1 MNNKYHM
8 IVIGAGSGGL
18 SMALGLHQLGMKV
31 LLIDKSDQSIGGE
44 CLNTGC
50 VPSKAFIHASKL
62 IQSARKARHFGLEVN
77 GRPSMD
83 KVWQYVKSTQ
93 NKIRAHENASFFRK
107 QGLDVEL
114 GTARFTGQQEVEVNG
129 KIFFGKKITIA
140 TGSKPTK
147 LQVPGVELIKPYDNE
162 SIWDLAE
169 IPKTILFVGAG
180 PINMELGQA
189 YARLGSQVLIVEK
202 GDRILT
208 KEPPEITEILLRQ
221 SVEMGITFY
230 LNSKV
235 ERFTDA
241 NTAILKQQQQLQQQQ
256 HTIQFDVV
264 VVGVGRTVN
273 FSELN
278 PQAAG
283 IKLDKSGALQLD
295 AYLRTTNK
303 NVLAIGDAA
312 NGPKFSHAAELQ
324 ATVLISNF
332 ISPLKKKV
340 NYHKLSWVTFTDPE
354 VATFGWN
361 EQQLQDAGRSYEKL
375 EYDLDEDDRAI
386 TSDYQYGKIMLYV
399 TKSALPLADSKLLGG
414 SIIAPHAGE
423 MIQELILANSEGLGI
438 KSLFNKI
445 YPYPTA
451 SRANKTLVMNKYM
464 DSIKPWMK
472 KMAKLAY

>member
-1 MNNKYHM
+1 M

-18 SMALGLHQLGMKV
+18 SMALGLHQLGIKV

-50 VPSKAFIHASKL
+50 VPSKALVHASKL
-62 IQSARKARHFGLEVN
+62 IHSARTARQFGLEVN

-93 NKIRAHENASFFRK
+93 RKIRAHENAAFFRQ

-114 GTARFTGQQEVEVNG
+114 VMARFTGTQEVEVNG

-140 TGSKPTK
+140 TGSKPAK
-147 LQVPGVELIKPYDNE
+147 LQVPGIDLTKYYDNE
-162 SIWDLAE
+162 NIWDLAE

-189 YARLGSQVLIVEK
+189 YSRLGSQVLIVEE
-202 GDRILT
+202 GNRILT
-208 KEPPEITEILLRQ
+208 KEPPEISQILYQQ

-241 NTAILKQQQQLQQQQ
+241 QTAILKQQQQQQQQQQQ

-264 VVGVGRTVN
+264 VAGIGRKVN

-295 AYLRTTNK
+295 PYLRTTNK
-303 NVLAIGDAA
+303 NILAIGDAA
-312 NGPKFSHAAELQ
+312 NGPQFSHAAELQ
-324 ATVLISNF
+324 ATVLISNLV
-332 ISPLKKKV
+332 SPLKKKV
-340 NYHKLSWVTFTDPE
+340 SYHKLSWVTFTDPE
-354 VATFGWN
+354 VATFGLN
-361 EQQLQDAGRSYEKL
+361 EQQLKDAGRSYEKL

-386 TSDYQYGKIMLYV
+386 TSDYQYGKIILYV
-399 TKSALPLADSKLLGG
+399 TKSPWPLADSKLLGG

-423 MIQELILANSEGLGI
+423 MIQELILAHAEGLGI

-451 SRANKTLVMNKYM
+451 SRANKTIMKNKYM
-464 DSIKPWMK
+464 PSIKRWMK
-472 KMAKLAY
+472 KLTKLAY

>member
-1 MNNKYHM
+1 M

-50 VPSKAFIHASKL
+50 VPSKAFIHATKL
-62 IQSARKARHFGLEVN
+62 VYSARKARQFGLEVN
-77 GRPSMD
+77 GRPSID

-93 NKIRAHENASFFRK
+93 DKIRSHENASFFRQ
-107 QGLDVEL
+107 QGLNVEL
-114 GTARFTGQQEVEVNG
+114 GTARFTGRQEVEVNG
-129 KIFFGKKITIA
+129 KTFFGKKITIA

-147 LQVPGVELIKPYDNE
+147 LQVPGIELTKSYDNE

-169 IPKTILFVGAG
+169 IPKTMLFVGAG

-189 YARLGSQVLIVEK
+189 FARLGSQVLIVEQ
-202 GDRILT
+202 GDRVLT
-208 KEPPEITEILLRQ
+208 KEPAEISEILFRQ
-221 SVEMGITFY
+221 SVEMGIIFY
-230 LNSKV
+230 LNSWV

-241 NTAILKQQQQLQQQQ
+241 HTAILLQQQQQQQQQQ
-256 HTIQFDVV
+256 HTIQFDAV
-264 VVGVGRTVN
+264 VVGIGRTRN

-283 IKLDKSGALQLD
+283 IKLHQSGALQLD
-295 AYLRTTNK
+295 PYLRTTNK
-303 NVLAIGDAA
+303 NILAIGDAA
-312 NGPKFSHAAELQ
+312 NGPQFSHAAELQ
-324 ATVLISNF
+324 ATALISNL

-340 NYHKLSWVTFTDPE
+340 SYHKLSWVTFTDPE

-361 EQQLQDAGRSYEKL
+361 EQQLKAAGRRYEKL

-386 TSDYQYGKIMLYV
+386 TSDYQYGKIILYV
-399 TKSALPLADSKLLGG
+399 TKSALPLTDSKLLGG
-414 SIIAPHAGE
+414 SIIAPDAGE
-423 MIQELILANSEGLGI
+423 MIQELILAHSEGLGI
-438 KSLFNKI
+438 RSLFNKI

-472 KMAKLAY
+472 KMARLAY